1 MGEHPSTDDQFHR
14 LVDCIYESAM
24 DVAAMPAALD
34 LFSQYTCTT
43 SPRYLIWDKLAGE
56 TRLGVTP
63 HGCFTNAAA
72 MPENMRVL
80 PAYVDDAA
88 RRSTHERAAMQPVSH
103 GDGSAIGA
111 LATTVDSP
119 LITMRPQAMTHT
131 FDCHGL
137 EQGIRLFDTSDVC
150 VLMSAMSG
158 GAATGDLSNDHRERR
173 LAHVMPHWARAA
185 RMQHRNFELSG
196 LASMGLAG
204 LDTLDFGV
212 MVLQADLRVRYANSW
227 AESLV
232 QADTH
237 LSLEHGVLRAR
248 TEPLQGVLS
257 RMLQAAALG
266 GRNGAAAAGSWMH
279 ITSGGQP
286 VPLIVVPLVSR
297 QPVEG
302 PWQLPAAM
310 LLMGNSESRS
320 VLDAAVLTSLFGL
333 SRKESIIAIRLA
345 AGETL
350 NEIAEREFLSPHT
363 VRVHI
368 RDTLRKTGTHR
379 QSELVRLLHLLPG
392 VDLRAGASSAAG
404 DTRDTGDARNPA
416 GTREVRPARQAVRS
430 R

>member
-1 MGEHPSTDDQFHR
+1 MGEHPTTDDDFHR

-34 LFSQYTCTT
+34 LFSRYTATG
-43 SPRYLIWDKLAGE
+43 SPRYLIWDKLSGHA
-56 TRLGVTP
+56 RLGVTP
-63 HGCFTNAAA
+63 HGCFTSG
-72 MPENMRVL
+72 VSL
-80 PAYVDDAA
+80 PDGVIPPSDPG
-88 RRSTHERAAMQPVSH
+88 QPSYA
-103 GDGSAIGA
+103 GPA
-111 LATTVDSP
+111 LAIAGDAEPMADSVA
-119 LITMRPQAMTHT
+119 TAVAVSR
-131 FDCHGL
+131 DGDEL
-137 EQGIRLFDTSDVC
+137 EQGIRLIDTAEIC
-150 VLMSAMSG
+150 VLMSGTS
-158 GAATGDLSNDHRERR
+158 TGHSHVSRSVRERR

-185 RMQHRNFELSG
+185 RLQQRNFELSG
-196 LASMGLAG
+196 LASLGLAG

-212 MVLQADLRVRYANSW
+212 MVLQADMRVRYANSW
-227 AESLV
+227 AEALV
-232 QADTH
+232 QADSN
-237 LSLEHGVLRAR
+237 LSLEQGLLHARDPSLQSVLHGLLEGAVRGRGAD
-248 TEPLQGVLS
+248 
-257 RMLQAAALG
+257 AAS
-266 GRNGAAAAGSWMH
+266 GSWMH

-286 VPLIVVPLVSR
+286 VPIIVVPLVSR

-310 LLMGNSESRS
+310 MLLGNSESRS

-392 VDLRAGASSAAG
+392 VNLVRAGAISAA
-404 DTRDTGDARNPA
+404 
-416 GTREVRPARQAVRS
+416 RPKGGRQGKS

>member
-1 MGEHPSTDDQFHR
+1 MGEHPSSDDQFHR

-34 LFSQYTCTT
+34 LFSRYTCTT

-72 MPENMRVL
+72 MPESMRIL

-88 RRSTHERAAMQPVSH
+88 RRCEYERLHGAMQSDAR
-103 GDGSAIGA
+103 GAGEAIGT
-111 LATTVDSP
+111 LTTMASP
-119 LITMRPQAMTHT
+119 LIALAPQAVTHHGT
-131 FDCHGL
+131 YDCHGL

-150 VLMSAMSG
+150 VLMSAMADGSHLAG
-158 GAATGDLSNDHRERR
+158 ELSSDHRERR

-248 TEPLQGVLS
+248 TEPLQGVLTK
-257 RMLQAAALG
+257 MLQSAALG

-286 VPLIVVPLVSR
+286 VPLIVMPLVSR

-392 VDLRAGASSAAG
+392 VDLGRAGAATAASAA
-404 DTRDTGDARNPA
+404 TEARP
-416 GTREVRPARQAVRS
+416 VRQTARAR
-430 R
+430 

>member
-1 MGEHPSTDDQFHR
+1 MGEHPSSDDQFHR

-34 LFSQYTCTT
+34 LFSRYTCTT

-72 MPENMRVL
+72 MPESMRIL

-88 RRSTHERAAMQPVSH
+88 RRCEYERLHGAMQSDAR
-103 GDGSAIGA
+103 GAGEAIGT
-111 LATTVDSP
+111 LTTMASP
-119 LITMRPQAMTHT
+119 LITLAPQAVMHHGTY
-131 FDCHGL
+131 DCHGL

-150 VLMSAMSG
+150 VLMSAMADGSHLAG
-158 GAATGDLSNDHRERR
+158 ELSSDHRERR

-248 TEPLQGVLS
+248 TEPLQGVLTK
-257 RMLQAAALG
+257 MLQSAALG

-286 VPLIVVPLVSR
+286 VPLIVMPLVSR

-392 VDLRAGASSAAG
+392 VDLGRAGAATAASAA
-404 DTRDTGDARNPA
+404 TEARP
-416 GTREVRPARQAVRS
+416 VRQTARAR
-430 R
+430 